1 MASAVR
7 FVSVSILLLELS
19 IHGVGSPLRSSL
31 KPETPTA
38 DAMAIPEGCELR
50 KRTFST
56 KDVNWTR
63 LILDSG
69 DIDST
74 VSFDEEMAS
83 LQDKNS
89 SISLDENFSSI
100 HDISFT
106 ISYCSGRCLQ
116 HNLKTKGHVIKN
128 DYALQMRNLVKS
140 CEDKGTN
147 CEEMSPCCV
156 PKRIHGEDGK
166 IEFEKGSVKVAY
178 WSKQNVMST
187 FTFKFLNT
195 TVCHCQ

>member
-31 KPETPTA
+31 TPEASTA
-38 DAMAIPEGCELR
+38 DATAIPEGCELR
-50 KRTFST
+50 QTTFST

-74 VSFDEEMAS
+74 VSFDDEMAS

-89 SISLDENFSSI
+89 TISLDENLAV
-100 HDISFT
+100 FT
-106 ISYCSGRCLQ
+106 
-116 HNLKTKGHVIKN
+116 T
-128 DYALQMRNLVKS
+128 
-140 CEDKGTN
+140 
-147 CEEMSPCCV
+147 
-156 PKRIHGEDGK
+156 
-166 IEFEKGSVKVAY
+166 
-178 WSKQNVMST
+178 
-187 FTFKFLNT
+187 
-195 TVCHCQ
+195 